1 MTLVNWERLPGETVE
16 EFVAAMLLL
25 RHPHGNRITPSR
37 GDRGVDIRVAN
48 PDGYDIYQVK
58 RFCRPLTSRQVSDV
72 ENSWQRFVDET
83 LPTLPV
89 RSWTLVTPWNPTHER
104 LEWLERL
111 TAGSGLRISW
121 MDRDHLDGMAA
132 DHPALIAYYFGDGGE
147 RIQHL
152 MAQALQGGRDMP
164 DSGQVPAESLLT
176 AAIERYEGLAAALT
190 DIDPFYRYS
199 FDVREGRVSEQPW
212 DGDVLGD
219 DLTAFV
225 RYLQLNER
233 HYLVMRLV
241 ARAVESFSLRP
252 ITGSLEL
259 QVPVDSAERQAVEEF
274 LRYGAPFAD
283 IDGTITHSSGPP
295 GLPEESGP
303 GRLSFMVAAGAAG
316 DRPDLELRLVA
327 ADGTVLHAL
336 DLVQVRASRG
346 VDSPG
351 IWLAGQDP
359 GGLLHL
365 QFLVNAGDRDT
376 FRLQVDLD
384 DLIGKT
390 PAAVLPAMRLLAA
403 LAPDTILLLAVRGGP
418 AYSPRWQP
426 EASSLALHA
435 RRQLRVLEALQ
446 VIQSH
451 SYQRIVIPAPS
462 RTSSEELAEI
472 IQLAHLLQGAQVEA
486 TWPQVDFP
494 IPANA
499 GPPPEG
505 EFPVAILHEL
515 NAQVGGRQ
523 IPLGMYQCV
532 TYLAAR
538 IADPAEA
545 AAAQAGDSIRLLPG
559 STDRALITAVSA
571 AEALAALAARDG
583 APPTG

>member
-1 MTLVNWERLPGETVE
+1 VSVLDGLLYCMTLVNWERLPGETVE
-16 EFVAAMLLL
+16 ELVAAMLLL

-37 GDRGVDIRVAN
+37 GDRGVDIRIAN

-58 RFCRPLTSRQVSDV
+58 RFCRPLTSRQVTDV

-83 LPTLPV
+83 LPVLPV

-164 DSGQVPAESLLT
+164 GPGQVPAENLLT

-190 DIDPFYRYS
+190 DVDPFYRYA

-274 LRYGAPFAD
+274 LHYGAPFAD

-303 GRLSFMVAAGAAG
+303 GRLSFIVAAGAAG
-316 DRPDLELRLVA
+316 DRPDLESAWPPRTAPCCTRWIWCKCAPHA
-327 ADGTVLHAL
+327 AWTAP
-336 DLVQVRASRG
+336 ASG
-346 VDSPG
+346 
-351 IWLAGQDP
+351 WLARTRAACCTCSSWSTP
-359 GGLLHL
+359 VTATPSACRWIWTIWPARPRPRCCRPCACSRPWHRTPPCCWPCAAAPRTSP
-365 QFLVNAGDRDT
+365 AG
-376 FRLQVDLD
+376 RLRRPPWRS
-384 DLIGKT
+384 T
-390 PAAVLPAMRLLAA
+390 PA
-403 LAPDTILLLAVRGGP
+403 G
-418 AYSPRWQP
+418 SS
-426 EASSLALHA
+426 ASW
-435 RRQLRVLEALQ
+435 RRCR
-446 VIQSH
+446 
-451 SYQRIVIPAPS
+451 
-462 RTSSEELAEI
+462 
-472 IQLAHLLQGAQVEA
+472 
-486 TWPQVDFP
+486 
-494 IPANA
+494 
-499 GPPPEG
+499 
-505 EFPVAILHEL
+505 
-515 NAQVGGRQ
+515 
-523 IPLGMYQCV
+523 
-532 TYLAAR
+532 
-538 IADPAEA
+538 
-545 AAAQAGDSIRLLPG
+545 
-559 STDRALITAVSA
+559 
-571 AEALAALAARDG
+571 
-583 APPTG
+583 